1 MTKPRYY
8 VDKTRIKDREDPQ
21 CQMTTDIECIILNKQ
36 DHTIKDLTQQNHE
49 LLEKNVELENKL
61 DYLEEAINTV
71 ESEYTTKQHIQG
83 KRIESMH
90 KKNCITEIW
99 KQYELIE
106 LREETL

>member
-1 MTKPRYY
+1 MTNRYY
-8 VDKTRIKDREDPQ
+8 VKGTRIHDREDPQ

-36 DHTIKDLTQQNHE
+36 DHIIKDLTNQNHE
-49 LLEKNVELENKL
+49 LLEKNVELKNKL
-61 DYLEEAINTV
+61 DYLEEAINTI

-83 KRIESMH
+83 KRVESMH